1 MTNPVGKTQSTR
13 KKRASTAK
21 KAVAQKTKAETTSA
35 TSKKQNTVSDS
46 KKVPAAKSGSNTNQD
61 LNSQNYPLHPER
73 IWPD

>member
-13 KKRASTAK
+13 KKRVPTAK
-21 KAVAQKTKAETTSA
+21 KAVAQKPKAETTSA
-35 TSKKQNTVSDS
+35 TPKKQNTVSDS
-46 KKVPAAKSGSNTNQD
+46 KKEPVAKSGSKTDQN